1 MPIATPEQLAR
12 YEAAPSQVIATLA
25 GLNAAQLHHRPAEG
39 EWSIHEIVIHL
50 ADSEVMGYERLRKTL
65 AEEDATLTV
74 YDEAQWA
81 QKLSYQTQD
90 RELAIS
96 LFRTLRA
103 STSALFRFLPT
114 TAWELTSNHPE
125 RGKISVY
132 DLFNIYLDH
141 GEIHLQ
147 QIAHIKQAFSTL
159 A

>member
-12 YEAAPSQVIATLA
+12 YNAAPSQVLA
-25 GLNAAQLHHRPAEG
+25 ALEGLDETQLHHRPAED

-103 STSALFRFLPT
+103 STSALFRFLPA